1 MWILVCSFT
10 RIVYESAMTELCIR
24 IFIYSG
30 LLCWLKPAVFFYL
43 QTSFLSLVPDK
54 LFDLTTPTTS
64 QYMPAVN
71 SSVRNAKSSIDFLED
86 MNNEIL
92 MLNQSKCHTP
102 MVFISK
108 KASPYPLMEVSCLQP
123 WKIFWLCYSCESY
136 IYTSS

>member
-1 MWILVCSFT
+1 MRPVVDFG
-10 RIVYESAMTELCIR
+10 V
-24 IFIYSG
+24 FIYPNSLRECYDRTMYQDFHLFRFVVLIKTG
-30 LLCWLKPAVFFYL
+30 SLFYL
-43 QTSFLSLVPDK
+43 QTSFLSLVPNK

-86 MNNEIL
+86 MDNEIL

-123 WKIFWLCYSCESY
+123 
-136 IYTSS
+136 